1 MKTMR
6 IFVLGIM
13 ALALALAP
21 GYAEAAVIL
30 KVEDPALPDGVVE
43 VVDNGAG
50 DINALVGLITTA
62 IDVGGISTIINA
74 ISRLDR
80 AMPRL
85 VLDLEG
91 YETFSDSVKFSLT
104 DTDFTVAENTPGR
117 ALVWGVQDAGNS
129 SSFTFAGDANN
140 GEFVEGFT
148 LITYNETEPEY
159 EFGQVGSVPA
169 LSPGSLTLSA
179 VVEKGTNVEK
189 VIETTF
195 VMILQVGESTARD
208 CPPFISNET
217 ISRLGTIG
225 DGCVIQGSTIEDGD
239 VNVKNVTG
247 FSMTRSVV
255 SDGDVDIEDVGGAVT
270 VQRNRVLNGDIK
282 ITGTTASNVRG
293 NIVNGTIAIRENDSP
308 SVIRNAFSNNNM
320 VVSDNTG
327 STVVEQNN
335 GLESSNL
342 EVDNNETVTVTNNT
356 TGRDI
361 TCEDNDE
368 LIASG
373 NEADRNLECPKDDG
387 LFGGDGLFGD

>member
-1 MKTMR
+1 MKTMHLLCVA
-6 IFVLGIM
+6 VL

-21 GYAEAAVIL
+21 GYAEAAFIL

-43 VVDNGAG
+43 VVDNGDG
-50 DINALVGLITTA
+50 DINVVDGLITTA
-62 IDVGGISTIINA
+62 IDVGGISYFINA

-80 AMPRL
+80 TTPRI

-91 YETFSDSVKFSLT
+91 YQTSSDSVTFSVT

-129 SSFTFAGDANN
+129 SSFTFAGDTNN

-148 LITYNETEPEY
+148 LITYNETEPEL
-159 EFGQVGSVPA
+159 EFGEEGSVPA
-169 LSPGSLTLSA
+169 VGSLTLSG
-179 VVEKGTNVEK
+179 VVEKGTGG

-195 VMILQVGESTARD
+195 TMILQVGQSTARN
-208 CPPFISNET
+208 CPPNISNET
-217 ISRLGTIG
+217 ISLLGTIG
-225 DGCVIQGSTIEDGD
+225 DGCVIEGSTIEDG
-239 VNVKNVTG
+239 NVSVKEVTG
-247 FSMTRSVV
+247 FSMSRSVV
-255 SDGDVDIEDVGGAVT
+255 SNGDVDIEDVGGAVS
-270 VQRNRVLNGDIK
+270 VQRNRVTNGDIE
-282 ITGTTASNVRG
+282 ITGTTAPNVRG
-293 NIVNGTIAIRENDSP
+293 NIVNGRIAIRENESP
-308 SVIRNAFSNNNM
+308 SVIRNAFSNSNM

-342 EVDNNETVTVTNNT
+342 EVDDNATVTVTNNT

-361 TCEDNDE
+361 TCEDNNN

-373 NEADRNLECPKDDG
+373 NEAGSKLECPKDDG
-387 LFGGDGLFGD
+387 LFN